1 VPYAKRASAPSV
13 ESLRVTG
20 WLRYAPIA
28 RDASR
33 ARGRGDLTPE
43 KRHASTDHVSD

>member
-1 VPYAKRASAPSV
+1 MFVRHPCIAVVPYAKRASAPSV

-28 RDASR
+28 RDASKR
-33 ARGRGDLTPE
+33 AVVRG
-43 KRHASTDHVSD
+43 AI

>member
-28 RDASR
+28 RDASKR
-33 ARGRGDLTPE
+33 AVVRG
-43 KRHASTDHVSD
+43 AI